1 MNLPKL
7 QTVIKDFGIIG
18 AILAMAT
25 SAYGI
30 ILPLVIRSISQS
42 DQTVGYYYTALAIL
56 GFAVS
61 IFSTYLFSNFNK
73 VKVFRIN
80 ILVSLI
86 GLFSMTLLQE
96 NISFYIVDL
105 VRALCMSISAMS
117 LTLMMKEIVRTHDV
131 KTILRKYSQYAG
143 IGMMAGAFAGGYM
156 AKYFGNSSI
165 FILAGILIS
174 IVLVVFYKIPIKE
187 TLENIEEKQLKK
199 IKKKESVFS
208 VFKYFKE
215 YMKDVNQ
222 KRLYLLSL
230 SRGIFASIFDVYF
243 PIMIIR
249 LQYNQDVIGNIKV
262 GLAIVGILLG
272 SSIIKLSNKYKYK
285 NLLFL
290 GYMLIAVCMFAY
302 SIFATFETVWILFA
316 FLLFYRI
323 PRTLTSE
330 LRHQYF
336 FSIVSNEEANKFYGL
351 YDTGFKLGAV
361 LGPLLASLLLSISVF
376 VFDDSSLNLMWV
388 GLTILMGWTSFVA
401 LKLKEPKI

>member
-272 SSIIKLSNKYKYK
+272 SSIIKLSNKYKYFLQNSK
-285 NLLFL
+285 NLN
-290 GYMLIAVCMFAY
+290 V
-302 SIFATFETVWILFA
+302 
-316 FLLFYRI
+316 
-323 PRTLTSE
+323 
-330 LRHQYF
+330 
-336 FSIVSNEEANKFYGL
+336 
-351 YDTGFKLGAV
+351 
-361 LGPLLASLLLSISVF
+361 
-376 VFDDSSLNLMWV
+376 
-388 GLTILMGWTSFVA
+388 
-401 LKLKEPKI
+401 